1 MYKLMCVL
9 EKSNLKKT
17 INFAVKDV
25 PLGVG
30 SVISDHFGKNLSP
43 LREAGKKLMHI

>member
-17 INFAVKDV
+17 IDFAVKDV

-30 SVISDHFGKNLSP
+30 SVILAHFGKICP
-43 LREAGKKLMHI
+43 LLHEAGKKLTHI